1 MFVKSC
7 NIYQKKSQKVAS
19 PGKNKAFYRENCK
32 KKWEGEHHTSLFV
45 MLFLKYLSPYDIIL
59 RIISR

>member
-7 NIYQKKSQKVAS
+7 NIYQKKVEKVGS
-19 PGKNKAFYRENCK
+19 LGKNKSFYREKGK

-45 MLFLKYLSPYDIIL
+45 ILFQKYFPPPL
-59 RIISR
+59 

>member
-19 PGKNKAFYRENCK
+19 PGKNKSFYRENCK
-32 KKWEGEHHTSLFV
+32 KKWEGGHYNSLFV
-45 MLFLKYLSPYDIIL
+45 ILFLKYFPPL
-59 RIISR
+59 

>member
-7 NIYQKKSQKVAS
+7 NIYQKKSQKVGS
-19 PGKNKAFYRENCK
+19 LGKNKAFYRENWK

>member
-45 MLFLKYLSPYDIIL
+45 TTFLNPPPPYDIIL